1 MPVPLLRPIAL
12 AVLLGLSPAYGHAQE
27 APRDG
32 LAGALLSGR
41 AAAASDNFAQIADSY
56 ERALLVDPENPFFR
70 ELAMQGNLLTGNFE
84 RAAELAALISAT
96 DQGSQVA
103 NIILQ
108 ADEFERRA
116 FDAALGAV
124 ADGRLT
130 GALTDL
136 AAEAWAH
143 VGLGRVSD
151 ALTTFER
158 ALDERPELAPFALY
172 LKALMLAYVGDLE
185 SASAILSGDA
195 EGPVSL
201 TRRGVLAHLA
211 ILSQLG
217 QFDIALELAEDM
229 FGAHPEEDAALVV
242 DALRAGQTIPFTV
255 VRNATD
261 GMAEVYLMLSAALL
275 GDRGGDWL
283 PLIYARL
290 ALALRPDNGDA
301 ILLTGQLLERY
312 QQFELAQDVYQSLP
326 ATHPQF
332 LAARL
337 GQANALFATGDK
349 DGAIAK
355 LQALTEARPDSVLA
369 FTALGDMLRREERYA
384 EAEAAYAAALDLI
397 GTPEERHWVL
407 LYTRAIALERM
418 GEFDRAEPIFRQVLE
433 FVPDEPQVLNYL
445 GYSLVEARRNLDE
458 ALEMIERAVAGDPES
473 GYITDSLGWALFRLG
488 RFDEALPVMER
499 AVELLPADP
508 ILNDHLGDVYWAVG
522 RYREARFQ
530 WRRAISFA
538 PHPDLD
544 LDRVRRKLELGL
556 YQVLEEEGAD
566 PLHSP
571 DP

>member
-1 MPVPLLRPIAL
+1 MPLLRPIAL
-12 AVLLGLSPAYGHAQE
+12 AILLGLLPVSGQAQE
-27 APRDG
+27 APREG

-70 ELAMQGNLLTGNFE
+70 ELAMQGNLLTGNFV
-84 RAAELAALISAT
+84 RAVELAAQIAAS
-96 DQGSQVA
+96 DHGSQVA

-108 ADEFERRA
+108 ADEFERRT

-143 VGLGRVSD
+143 VGLGRMSD
-151 ALTTFER
+151 ALATFER

-185 SASAILSGDA
+185 SASAILSGEA

-217 QFDIALELAEDM
+217 QFDIALELASDM

-242 DALRAGQTIPFTV
+242 DALRAGQPIPFVTI
-255 VRNATD
+255 RNATD
-261 GMAEVYLMLSAALL
+261 GMAEVYLMLSAALQA
-275 GDRGGDWL
+275 DRGGDWL

-355 LQALTEARPDSVLA
+355 LQALTEARPDSVLG
-369 FTALGDMLRREERYA
+369 FTALGDMLRREERYT

-544 LDRVRRKLELGL
+544 LDRVRRKLEVGL

-571 DP
+571 GQ